1 MIFSKHGLYNRE
13 NFYVTVVVDGSF
25 AVSLQ
30 MERVDH
36 VDIVQICSG
45 SFVGKVYRMFQRK
58 VPDREGLVF
67 CITGMDTAF
76 VLMVELG
83 KAGCHLSASRSRC
96 GNDNERTGC
105 LDVLVLSVS
114 LIAHDQR
121 HIMRVARNRVVN
133 VNRDAELLQSLF

>member
-1 MIFSKHGLYNRE
+1 MQVTCHVDTHICRGFIRAAAHDLLNMACTTGE

-58 VPDREGLVF
+58 VPDREGLKF
-67 CITGMDTAF
+67 CIAGF
-76 VLMVELG
+76 LLLVCIRG
-83 KAGCHLSASRSRC
+83 KAGKGRLPSFHFLVP
-96 GNDNERTGC
+96 
-105 LDVLVLSVS
+105 VL
-114 LIAHDQR
+114 
-121 HIMRVARNRVVN
+121 
-133 VNRDAELLQSLF
+133 